1 MSLRTSHWLYLVV
14 ALLAYLLVR
23 IIARYYF
30 HYRGEV
36 AIILYCII
44 FFPLSF
50 LVIHLVRRW
59 RARPSRR

>member
-36 AIILYCII
+36 AIVLYCII
-44 FFPLSF
+44 FFSLSF

>member
-1 MSLRTSHWLYLVV
+1 
-14 ALLAYLLVR
+14 
-23 IIARYYF
+23 
-30 HYRGEV
+30 
-36 AIILYCII
+36 LYCII